1 MVDHNEAMSVPAD
14 SGETI
19 AAVSSRPAY
28 LYSVVALGLGVV
40 LGIAATKL
48 FALLGWGGDVA
59 SQTAGA
65 VSGAA
70 PLILDGLLRR
80 RADRSRARPA
90 LTRDLGY
97 QSRLFIASAYGFAL
111 LVIDSGGSLLMLS
124 VTRWAVRLAHGDQA
138 RMMTVF
144 GLLGTV
150 IMLPVLLIATYLL
163 AVAGG
168 HRIGDRYRRWILL
181 GMAVYT
187 AMRIATVMA
196 SSQSAEEFNV
206 TAGLVVLGVL
216 STLPLM
222 VGVALLGARRARK
235 TQTTYYAK
243 TYFRRLAPADQEA
256 ALDLLDETVTAAE
269 P

>member
-1 MVDHNEAMSVPAD
+1 MVGQNEAMAAPAD

-19 AAVSSRPAY
+19 AEVSSRPAY
-28 LYSVVALGLGVV
+28 LYSLIALALGIVLGV
-40 LGIAATKL
+40 AATKL

-70 PLILDGLLRR
+70 PLILDGLLRH
-80 RADRSRARPA
+80 RAERSRPRPG
-90 LTRDLGY
+90 LTRELGY
-97 QSRLFIASAYGFAL
+97 QSKLFIASAYGFAL
-111 LVIDSGGSLLMLS
+111 LIIDSGGSLLMLP
-124 VTRWAVRLAHGDQA
+124 VARWAVRLAHGDQA

-144 GLLGTV
+144 GLLGTA
-150 IMLPVLLIATYLL
+150 IMLPLLLIATYLL

-168 HRIGDRYRRWILL
+168 HRIGNRYRRWILL
-181 GMAVYT
+181 GMAVYA
-187 AMRIATVMA
+187 AMRIATVIA
-196 SSQSAEEFNV
+196 SSQSAEQFNV

-222 VGVALLGARRARK
+222 VGIALLGARRARK

-256 ALDLLDETVTAAE
+256 ALDLLDETVTAAN